1 VSAGCIKKKADRMA
15 IVKRTVECLEKAL
28 KIMKKHPDPDKAP
41 REIEEAYGFILRCI
55 GPEYPDGP
63 IHKPNGTLDYS
74 ALMHEGDEEP
84 PEHWKVGL
92 SWLTE
97 HYFS

>member
-1 VSAGCIKKKADRMA
+1 MSANCIKKKADRVA

-41 REIEEAYGFILRCI
+41 REIEEAYGLMLRAI

-63 IHKPNGTLDYS
+63 IRQENGRLDYS
-74 ALMHEGDEEP
+74 AVMGEGDEKP
-84 PEHWKVGL
+84 PDHWIIGL
-92 SWLTE
+92 SWLME